1 MKDELDRLPL
11 NDQGTAQVKDDSL
24 ESSSEI
30 EEQDIILVQKKLHR
44 IKNLFRFI
52 LGATE
57 YRDPCILVEDI
68 ECVRNETASIYVSN
82 PQGIQV
88 LGIIKINI
96 ELNLV
101 LAKDMFKHK
110 EALEQS
116 MVVERLFSSNEFE
129 TKMDTNTRCISKGT
143 NVCPEINNILKIN
156 IENMSETQFLGYVAN
171 EEEWVKDLMEVYTA
185 AADNYVNLDL
195 DNPVTYSII
204 LDTDRKI
211 ILWRWKVDQVKK
223 KN

>member
-1 MKDELDRLPL
+1 MVNKCTMKDELDRLPL
-11 NDQGTAQVKDDSL
+11 NDQGSAQVKVDSL

-30 EEQDIILVQKKLHR
+30 EEQDRILVQKKLHR
-44 IKNLFRFI
+44 VKNLFRFI
-52 LGATE
+52 LGAAE
-57 YRDPCILVEDI
+57 YRDPCKLVEDL
-68 ECVRNETASIYVSN
+68 ECARNETASIFASQ

-116 MVVERLFSSNEFE
+116 MVAERLFSSNEFE
-129 TKMDTNTRCISKGT
+129 TKMDTNTRCISKRT
-143 NVCPEINNILKIN
+143 NVCSEIYN

-171 EEEWVKDLMEVYTA
+171 EEE
-185 AADNYVNLDL
+185 
-195 DNPVTYSII
+195 
-204 LDTDRKI
+204 
-211 ILWRWKVDQVKK
+211 
-223 KN
+223 

>member
-11 NDQGTAQVKDDSL
+11 NDEGSAQGAQVKDDSL

-44 IKNLFRFI
+44 VKNLFRFI
-52 LGATE
+52 LGAAE
-57 YRDPCILVEDI
+57 YRDPCKLVEDL
-68 ECVRNETASIYVSN
+68 ECARNETASIYASH

-96 ELNLV
+96 ELDLV
-101 LAKDMFKHK
+101 LAIDMFKHK

-116 MVVERLFSSNEFE
+116 MVAERLFSSNEFE
-129 TKMDTNTRCISKGT
+129 TKMDTNTRCISKRT
-143 NVCPEINNILKIN
+143 NVCSEIYN

-185 AADNYVNLDL
+185 AADNYMNLDL
-195 DNPVTYSII
+195 DKPVTYLII

-211 ILWRWKVDQVKK
+211 ILWRWKVDRVKK

>member
-44 IKNLFRFI
+44 VKNLFRFI

-57 YRDPCILVEDI
+57 YRDPCKLVEDL
-68 ECVRNETASIYVSN
+68 ECARNETASIYVSQ
-82 PQGIQV
+82 PRGIQV

-171 EEEWVKDLMEVYTA
+171 EEE
-185 AADNYVNLDL
+185 
-195 DNPVTYSII
+195 
-204 LDTDRKI
+204 
-211 ILWRWKVDQVKK
+211 
-223 KN
+223 